1 MIHIFKIGPSCR
13 PNRKQQILKT
23 KKRNQNKCC
32 PCSFPAKELMFNL
45 SLKRFQINAK
55 LAFINAL
62 ESRERF
68 HENRK
73 QRKNMRNMKEIKEE
87 RRGIN
92 MHSKTQKKYY
102 MNIVSLE
109 KQSILLFNLFS
120 PQPANFI
127 NWMPLLKKRPVV
139 LFFGVCRS
147 LMKFTLP

>member
-1 MIHIFKIGPSCR
+1 
-13 PNRKQQILKT
+13 
-23 KKRNQNKCC
+23 
-32 PCSFPAKELMFNL
+32 MFNL

-92 MHSKTQKKYY
+92 MHSKTQ
-102 MNIVSLE
+102 
-109 KQSILLFNLFS
+109 
-120 PQPANFI
+120 
-127 NWMPLLKKRPVV
+127 
-139 LFFGVCRS
+139 
-147 LMKFTLP
+147 